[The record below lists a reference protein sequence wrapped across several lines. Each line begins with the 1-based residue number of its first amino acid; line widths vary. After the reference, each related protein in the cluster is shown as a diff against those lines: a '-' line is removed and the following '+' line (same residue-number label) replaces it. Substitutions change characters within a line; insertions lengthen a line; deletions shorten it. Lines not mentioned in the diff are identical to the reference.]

1 MMHASLLPDLQLSR
15 NFRCQNAVFVNAIFY
30 TTTICLHRAA
40 LSKMYSLEPPTNVVH
55 QSQIRL
61 IAAAEEVLSILKI
74 TNDLHAALQNPILAF
89 STYMA
94 ATVFLED
101 FTAEHNDQSKDNLIF
116 LLNITNMM
124 GKSHPVVRLLAHQL
138 AMDMRQ
144 CGIDSPVVQQ
154 VCLYLYERIQS
165 NNK

>member
-1 MMHASLLPDLQLSR
+1 
-15 NFRCQNAVFVNAIFY
+15 
-30 TTTICLHRAA
+30 
-40 LSKMYSLEPPTNVVH
+40 MYSLEPPTNVVH

-154 VCLYLYERIQS
+154 VKEILPTPLLGPLFSPRGAASPDEIHIIPRPYTL
-165 NNK
+165 KK

>member
-94 ATVFLED
+94 ATVF
-101 FTAEHNDQSKDNLIF
+101 FR
-116 LLNITNMM
+116 
-124 GKSHPVVRLLAHQL
+124 RLH
-138 AMDMRQ
+138 
-144 CGIDSPVVQQ
+144 S
-154 VCLYLYERIQS
+154 
-165 NNK
+165 